1 MKDLLS
7 MNQLTNEMIYDLLD
21 KTHRMKKGE
30 FPSLKGTFAANLF
43 LEPSTRTKQS
53 FYVAEKRLQ
62 MEVLDIEAEQSSI
75 LKGETLYDS
84 VRTLEALGADVLTIR
99 QSERGALK
107 EIASRTKASIIN
119 AGDGTGEHPTQSL
132 LDLYTIYEEFGTF
145 ENIIVTIAGDIKH
158 SRVARSNAYALE
170 QLGATVQFSAP
181 DAWREKDG
189 TYVTMQEA
197 VETSDVVML
206 LRIQKERHQNQTPM
220 DSYLETYGLTKQRA
234 SLMKPGAI
242 IMHPAP
248 VNRGV
253 EIDSD
258 LVECSRSRIFE
269 QMNNG
274 VYMRMAIIQTLMEG
288 KHYENHKRI
297 QMERGLCAT
306 V

>member
-7 MNQLTNEMIYDLLD
+7 MSQLTNEMIYDLLD
-21 KTHRMKKGE
+21 RTSRMKKGE
-30 FPSLKGTFAANLF
+30 IPSLKGMFAANLF

-62 MEVLDIEAEQSSI
+62 MEVLDVEAEQSSL

-99 QSERGALK
+99 QSERGALDD
-107 EIASRTKASIIN
+107 IAAKTGASIIN

-145 ENIIVTIAGDIKH
+145 QGITVTIAGDIKH
-158 SRVARSNAYALE
+158 SRVARSNAYALK
-170 QLGATVQFSAP
+170 QLGAQVQFSAP
-181 DAWREKDG
+181 DQWRETNG
-189 TYVTMQEA
+189 SYVSMDEA
-197 VETSDVVML
+197 VENSDVVML
-206 LRIQKERHQNQTPM
+206 LRIQKERHEDESCT
-220 DSYLETYGLTKQRA
+220 DSYLETYGLTKHRA
-234 SLMKPGAI
+234 NLMKPGAI

-253 EIDSD
+253 EIDSV
-258 LVECSRSRIFE
+258 LVECERSRIFE

-288 KHYENHKRI
+288 KYYENHKRI